1 MRSSNKCLV
10 TFYYNN
16 NYDRVYSWKIYF
28 FTSYT
33 LGLHLKLIG
42 FANFSP
48 HFVQNVF
55 VNFQLIRDLAM
66 PAIEESFKLKF
77 AKIVLRSLKE
87 DLDISSFLIFL
98 LKNFT

>member
-1 MRSSNKCLV
+1 MTGS
-10 TFYYNN
+10 
-16 NYDRVYSWKIYF
+16 I
-28 FTSYT
+28 
-33 LGLHLKLIG
+33 LGKYIFLQAIHWVSHLKLIG

-55 VNFQLIRDLAM
+55 VNFQLMRDLEM
-66 PAIEESFKLKF
+66 PAMEESFKLKF